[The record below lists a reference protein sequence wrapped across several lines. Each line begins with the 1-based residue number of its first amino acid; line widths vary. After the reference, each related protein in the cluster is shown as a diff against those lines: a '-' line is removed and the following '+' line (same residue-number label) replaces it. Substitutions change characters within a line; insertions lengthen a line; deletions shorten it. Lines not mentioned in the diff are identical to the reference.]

1 MPEGVE
7 VEFVPEVEGEPA
19 GAELPGMLQGHFV
32 QPNFHDGNFE
42 LGEFFSVIGEEGEL
56 GGRVVRRRFIESG
69 DCVYP
74 SGVLNVVE
82 FAEIEEM
89 FLGGLTVWQATIFDD
104 RPVAM
109 GFSVLVA
116 GAFA

>member
-1 MPEGVE
+1 M
-7 VEFVPEVEGEPA
+7 
-19 GAELPGMLQGHFV
+19 
-32 QPNFHDGNFE
+32 
-42 LGEFFSVIGEEGEL
+42 
-56 GGRVVRRRFIESG
+56 
-69 DCVYP
+69 YP